1 MPIENILLFIFIP
14 SAPYLDNYY
23 NSSLISRKWENANGA
38 TTNMKPIR
46 VMINNKLNTC

>member
-1 MPIENILLFIFIP
+1 MRVSKAYLLGILLFIFIP

-38 TTNMKPIR
+38 TTNMKPIKE
-46 VMINNKLNTC
+46 ND